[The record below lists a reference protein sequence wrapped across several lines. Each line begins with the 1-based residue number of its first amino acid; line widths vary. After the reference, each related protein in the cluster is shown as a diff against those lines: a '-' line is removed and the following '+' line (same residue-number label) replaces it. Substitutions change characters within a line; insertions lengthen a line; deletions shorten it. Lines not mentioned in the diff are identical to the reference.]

1 MVQRGIGAVERGEKQ
16 VEESVVVVVA
26 DRHRA
31 GPPHRSQAAR
41 RRYVLEASLTQV
53 VEEPCAPVAADDHE
67 IGVAVAVEIAGPRV
81 AAALHSQAH
90 LGGHLAK
97 RAVQVIAVD
106 TIPGRRREEEVEVA
120 VMVQIGEQHLPR
132 GSRIGQACGR
142 DVAKPA
148 PTRILE
154 QDSPPRGR
162 HVEVQPSVVV
172 EIAERRRD
180 GPIPKR

>member
-1 MVQRGIGAVERGEKQ
+1 MVE
-16 VEESVVVVVA
+16 
-26 DRHRA
+26 
-31 GPPHRSQAAR
+31 
-41 RRYVLEASLTQV
+41 
-53 VEEPCAPVAADDHE
+53 
-67 IGVAVAVEIAGPRV
+67 
-81 AAALHSQAH
+81 
-90 LGGHLAK
+90 
-97 RAVQVIAVD
+97 
-106 TIPGRRREEEVEVA
+106 
-120 VMVQIGEQHLPR
+120 IGEQHLPR
-132 GSRIGQACGR
+132 GSRLGQACGR